1 MDWFELL
8 VDVYMVFLVMAIV
21 CDLWFLW
28 SGHKLNKRLEQLDRE
43 KEARFRKFRMVEKQ
57 FIKV

>member
-8 VDVYMVFLVMAIV
+8 VDVYMVFLAVAIV
-21 CDLWFLW
+21 CDLWLLW
-28 SGHKLNKRLEQLDRE
+28 SSHKLDKKLEQLDRE

-57 FIKV
+57 FIKA

>member
-8 VDVYMVFLVMAIV
+8 VDVYMVFLAVAIV
-21 CDLWFLW
+21 CYLWLLW
-28 SGHKLNKRLEQLDRE
+28 SSHKLDKKLEQLDRE

-57 FIKV
+57 FIKA